1 MKNTQ
6 HGYKILTK
14 ILTKTDNIFQFGS
27 SPKKCC
33 CQGEAECKLLIL
45 GQVELELFLMN
56 GSPAHPPHGRSIHL
70 SYSRKMTMAVTG
82 EYISK

>member
-14 ILTKTDNIFQFGS
+14 ILTKTDNIFQFDPVQKS
-27 SPKKCC
+27 AVAK
-33 CQGEAECKLLIL
+33 GETECKLLIL

-56 GSPAHPPHGRSIHL
+56 GSPAHPPHSRSIHL